1 LFISIQLIVV
11 PDAKMAEAAQDLE
24 NVAVRVVG
32 LETDVNMVKV
42 VAGAL
47 VEQLSEHASFHR

>member
-32 LETDVNMVKV
+32 METDVNMVKV

-47 VEQLSEHASFHR
+47 VEQLSEHAPFHR

>member
-1 LFISIQLIVV
+1 MFISIQLIVV

-32 LETDVNMVKV
+32 METDVNMVKV

-47 VEQLSEHASFHR
+47 VEQLSEHAPFHH

>member
-1 LFISIQLIVV
+1 
-11 PDAKMAEAAQDLE
+11 MAEAAQDLE

-47 VEQLSEHASFHR
+47 VEQLSEHAPFHR

>member
-1 LFISIQLIVV
+1 MFISIQLIVV